1 MNTWYG
7 IGRLTKDPELR
18 YTNNNKA
25 VCEFSLAVNRPKIK
39 DKEQE
44 TDFIN
49 FKVWNKLAENLVKYQ
64 KKGNML
70 SVIGSLR
77 VESYDDNDGKKK
89 YKTYVLAEIIQ
100 YLSSKK
106 EDEKLSTDDVE
117 KINEPVVEE
126 DPFEKF
132 GRQIT
137 IDDSD
142 LPFLKNRS

>member
-7 IGRLTKDPELR
+7 IGRLTRDPELR

-25 VCEFSLAVNRPKIK
+25 VCEFSLAVNRPKVK
-39 DKEQE
+39 DREQE

-106 EDEKLSTDDVE
+106 ENEKLSTDDVE
-117 KINEPVVEE
+117 KNIEPVVEE

-142 LPFLKNRS
+142 LPF